1 MNILVLDDDM
11 WMLELLD
18 TVLTENGYQMSKALN
33 SYSAYKMFQAKTF
46 NLIISDIHMPHP
58 NGIEFGKMIR
68 KENLLIP
75 IIYFSAEIN
84 GPDIYAADIN
94 EITNAYYVED
104 KKIDTLLGII
114 KELKLSLCD

>member
-33 SYSAYKMFQAKTF
+33 SYSAFKMFQTITF
-46 NLIISDIHMPHP
+46 DLIISDIHMPHP

-68 KENLLIP
+68 KENSLIP
-75 IIYFSAEIN
+75 IIYFSAELN
-84 GPDIYAADIN
+84 GPDTYAADIQA
-94 EITNAYYVED
+94 ITNAFYVED
-104 KKIDTLLGII
+104 KQIETLLEII
-114 KELKLSLCD
+114 RRYKNCIK

>member
-33 SYSAYKMFQAKTF
+33 SYSAFKMFQAKTF

-68 KENLLIP
+68 KESSLIP

-84 GPDIYAADIN
+84 GPEIYAADIS
-94 EITNAYYVED
+94 EITNAYFIED
-104 KKIDTLLGII
+104 KKIDTLLKII
-114 KELKLSLCD
+114 KELNRPL

>member
-33 SYSAYKMFQAKTF
+33 SYSAFKMFQTITF
-46 NLIISDIHMPHP
+46 DLIISDIHMPHP

-68 KENLLIP
+68 KENSLIP
-75 IIYFSAEIN
+75 IIYFSAELN
-84 GPDIYAADIN
+84 GPDTYAADIQA
-94 EITNAYYVED
+94 ITNAFYVED
-104 KKIDTLLGII
+104 KQIETLLEII
-114 KELKLSLCD
+114 RRYKIA